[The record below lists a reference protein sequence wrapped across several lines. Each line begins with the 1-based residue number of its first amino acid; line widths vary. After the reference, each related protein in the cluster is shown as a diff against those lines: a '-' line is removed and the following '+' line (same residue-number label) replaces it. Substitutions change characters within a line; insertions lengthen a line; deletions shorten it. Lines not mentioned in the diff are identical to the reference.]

1 MLDKINISY
10 WKNKKDILQEL
21 NEIGII
27 TSERELR
34 KAIKKYNLNFINGKS
49 KYYIAHDNKLGYI
62 KTTDKDLIR
71 LSVEDNKK
79 RAVNQFSLYYHT
91 MKAIGLSNLERLS
104 VDE

>member
-1 MLDKINISY
+1 MLDKINIRY

-49 KYYIAHDNKLGYI
+49 EYYIAHDHDNKLGYI

-71 LSVEDNKK
+71 LSVEDNMK

-91 MKAIGLSNLERLS
+91 MKRLS